1 MSEIKHKTSKPAV
14 LFGSKNVT
22 KVGYIEDYIFACEI
36 KGEGHLTYN
45 KPRRPKY
52 HLVIIV
58 LRGNMDMIVNG
69 EKFTF
74 RKNTYVNLPT

>member
-45 KPRRPKY
+45 KPS
-52 HLVIIV
+52 
-58 LRGNMDMIVNG
+58 
-69 EKFTF
+69 
-74 RKNTYVNLPT
+74 